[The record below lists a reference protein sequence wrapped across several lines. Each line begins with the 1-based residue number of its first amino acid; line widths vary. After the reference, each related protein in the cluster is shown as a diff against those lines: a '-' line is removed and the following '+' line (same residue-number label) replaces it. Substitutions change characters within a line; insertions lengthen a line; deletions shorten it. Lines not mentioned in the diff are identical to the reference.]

1 MSDTISK
8 VIVNPYPPI
17 NLGLDDINPAIQL
30 FGSRFFSDQ
39 TVLEF
44 LVELLLVAYSPKLLA
59 YSPKNIED
67 MKPFN
72 KIFPDRD
79 ILQNWDKNKSL
90 LYAPPARLNLK
101 LFSFIG
107 ASKLETRHESHKK
120 HYNDILN
127 ELRNRIDSDSPGEE
141 DDILRTIENLFL
153 GFQGAGFDRTW
164 CAQAFIPISKNILA
178 GETIWR
184 QTKAKYDLV
193 KDWSEALKHFS
204 RSQHIFLARGGEL
217 LYLQLCNALRQ
228 SSEGIDSSS
237 RLLGISLNE
246 TEADPVKL
254 YEALGEA
261 FNEIMVSC
269 PPALD
274 KIALLIDQI
283 DGETA
288 QRTDGEMD
296 NERFTKCGWC
306 PEDSWRE
313 GYLFAVEFLR
323 VCQAEIDPIE
333 RIEMLKLCCAFQVLR
348 SLCTQSARVVPWSK
362 ERLNNGNGLRFIWA
376 ISSPSGEDSIVKQV
390 SQRNLKAIQQL
401 IYNAIRIPE
410 IKGNVEKYYRKTSTD
425 LYKEA
430 DTRYG
435 DRFFLSL
442 SKKIGFVVPKKGPG
456 ARFVLSDQMIRYL
469 VLVLIRPGER
479 CTLDT
484 FKGLMFA
491 HYGLAIDGKYI
502 QRACAWSDYPALSEL
517 EAGNDDWL
525 VQKLRAS
532 GFLIHLSD
540 ACSLV
545 RNPFGEIINS

>member
-1 MSDTISK
+1 MNNSIYKTMIR
-8 VIVNPYPPI
+8 PYPPI
-17 NLGLDDINPAIQL
+17 TPGFLSEEDINPAIQL
-30 FGSRFFSDQ
+30 FGSRLFSDQ

-44 LVELLLVAYSPKLLA
+44 LVELLLVAYSPK
-59 YSPKNIED
+59 KIMD

-72 KIFPDRD
+72 KVFPDRD
-79 ILQNWDKNKSL
+79 ILQNWDKNKRL

-120 HYNDILN
+120 HYKDILN

-153 GFQGAGFDRTW
+153 GFQGAGYDRTW
-164 CAQAFIPISKNILA
+164 CAQTFVPISFALLSA
-178 GETIWR
+178 ETLWN
-184 QTKAKYDLV
+184 QSLTKDTNNL
-193 KDWSEALKHFS
+193 DWHIITDRFRHFFSVS
-204 RSQHIFLARGGEL
+204 RHRFLARGGEL

-228 SSEGIDSSS
+228 SSGEIDSLS
-237 RLLGISLNE
+237 RRLGISLNE
-246 TEADPVKL
+246 IEADSVKL
-254 YEALGEA
+254 YEALGDA
-261 FNEIMVSC
+261 FNTIMAHC

-274 KIALLIDQI
+274 KIALLIDKI
-283 DGETA
+283 DGETV
-288 QRTDGEMD
+288 QRTDGETD
-296 NERFTKCGWC
+296 SERFTNCGWC
-306 PEDSWRE
+306 PEDSWME

-323 VCQAEIDPIE
+323 VCQAEMDPIE

-348 SLCTQSARVVPWSK
+348 SLCAQSARVVPWSK
-362 ERLNNGNGLRFIWA
+362 ERLSNGNGLGFIWA
-376 ISSPSGEDSIVKQV
+376 ISSSSGEDSIIKQV

-410 IKGNVEKYYRKTSTD
+410 IKGNVDKYYRKTSTQS
-425 LYKEA
+425 LYREA

-456 ARFVLSDQMIRYL
+456 ARFVLSDHIIRYL
-469 VLVLIRPGER
+469 VLALIRPGER

-502 QRACAWSDYPALSEL
+502 QKACAWSDYPSLSES
-517 EAGNDDWL
+517 ETGNDDWL

-545 RNPFGEIINS
+545 QNPFGNQRG

>member
-1 MSDTISK
+1 MNNK
-8 VIVNPYPPI
+8 VSEIIFKPYPPI
-17 NLGLDDINPAIQL
+17 DLGADDINPAIRL
-30 FGSRFFSDQ
+30 FGRRFFSDQ

-44 LVELLLVAYSPKLLA
+44 LVEFLLVVYSPKKIMDTE
-59 YSPKNIED
+59 S
-67 MKPFN
+67 FN
-72 KIFPDRD
+72 SFFPDRVV
-79 ILQNWDKNKSL
+79 LQNWNQNKSL
-90 LYAPPARLNLK
+90 SYNPPARLNLK

-120 HYNDILN
+120 HYEDILDK
-127 ELRNRIDSDSPGEE
+127 LRNRIRIYSASLGEK
-141 DDILRTIENLFL
+141 DDILRTLENLFL
-153 GFQGAGFDRTW
+153 GFQGAGYDRTW
-164 CAQAFIPISKNILA
+164 CTQSFIPISAKVLA
-178 GETIWR
+178 REIIWE
-184 QTKAKYDLV
+184 QTKAKRNSV
-193 KDWSEALKHFS
+193 KDWSEALEYFS
-204 RSQHIFLARGGEL
+204 HSQHLFLARGGEL

-228 SSEGIDSSS
+228 SSGGIDSLS
-237 RLLGISLNE
+237 RRLGISLNDI
-246 TEADPVKL
+246 EADPAKL
-254 YEALGEA
+254 YDALGNA
-261 FNEIMVSC
+261 FNTIMAHC

-283 DGETA
+283 DGETV
-288 QRTDGEMD
+288 QRTDGETD
-296 NERFTKCGWC
+296 NERFTPCGWC
-306 PEDSWRE
+306 PEDSWME

-348 SLCTQSARVVPWSK
+348 SLCAQSARVVLWSK
-362 ERLNNGNGLRFIWA
+362 ERLSNGNGLKFIWA
-376 ISSPSGEDSIVKQV
+376 ISSPSGEDNIVKQV

-410 IKGNVEKYYRKTSTD
+410 IKGNVDKYYRKTSAQS

-456 ARFVLSDQMIRYL
+456 ARFVLSDHIIRYL
-469 VLVLIRPGER
+469 VLALMRPGER

-484 FKGLMFA
+484 FKDLMFA

-502 QRACAWSDYPALSEL
+502 QRVCAWSDYPSLSES
-517 EAGNDDWL
+517 ETGNDDWL

-545 RNPFGEIINS
+545 QNPFGNQRG